1 MIEILTPTELS
12 RARETGALLA
22 DILQALKKRST
33 VGTNLLDLD
42 QWAKTMITEAGAKS
56 CYVDYAPSFGRG
68 PFGHY
73 ICTSVNDAVL
83 HGLPHN
89 YALADGDLLTLDLA
103 ITKGGIAADSAISFI
118 VGALKPPESVAMISA
133 TERALTAG
141 IAAAG
146 PGARI
151 GDISY
156 AIGSVLRE
164 AGYPINTE
172 FGGHGIGST
181 MHQDPHVAN
190 TGRPGRGY
198 TLRPGLLLAL
208 EPWVMAD
215 TASLITD
222 ADGWTLRSATGSR
235 TAHSEH
241 TIAITDDGAEILTL
255 PKPADRD
262 RAATAGRVHT
272 GSPTNHS

>member
-1 MIEILTPTELS
+1 MIEILNPTLLA
-12 RARETGALLA
+12 RAKASGALVA
-22 DILQALKKRST
+22 DILHTLKGRTT
-33 VGTNLLDLD
+33 VGTNLLDID
-42 QWAKTMITEAGAKS
+42 RWAEKMIAEAGAQS

-73 ICTSVNDAVL
+73 ICTAVNDAVL
-83 HGLPHN
+83 HGLPHD

-103 ITKGGIAADSAISFI
+103 VSKGGVAADAAISFV
-118 VGALKPPESVAMISA
+118 VGDTRPPESIALIET
-133 TERALTAG
+133 TERALAAG

-151 GDISY
+151 GDLSH
-156 AIGSVLRE
+156 AIGTVLRE

-181 MHQDPHVAN
+181 MHQDPHVPN

-198 TLRPGLLLAL
+198 KLRPGLLLAL

-215 TASLITD
+215 TSQLVTD
-222 ADGWTLRSATGSR
+222 ADGWTLRSATGCR

-255 PKPADRD
+255 PTRTQP
-262 RAATAGRVHT
+262 
-272 GSPTNHS
+272 

>member
-1 MIEILTPTELS
+1 MIEILSPTEL
-12 RARETGALLA
+12 ARGREAGALVA
-22 DILQALKKRST
+22 EILQTLKERAA
-33 VGTNLLDLD
+33 VGTNLLEIDR
-42 QWAKTMITEAGAKS
+42 WAQAMIGEAGAQS

-83 HGLPHN
+83 HGLPHD

-103 ITKGGIAADSAISFI
+103 VSQRGIVADSAVSFV
-118 VGALKPPESVAMISA
+118 VGRSGRPEDVAMIDA
-133 TERALTAG
+133 TERALAAG

-146 PGARI
+146 PGARV
-151 GDISY
+151 GDISH
-156 AIGSVLRE
+156 AVGSVLAA
-164 AGYPINTE
+164 AGYAVNTE
-172 FGGHGIGST
+172 FGGHGVGST
-181 MHQDPHVAN
+181 MHQDPHIAN
-190 TGRPGRGY
+190 TGQPGRGY
-198 TLRPGLLLAL
+198 RLRPGLLLAI

-215 TASLITD
+215 TDELVTD

-255 PKPADRD
+255 RT
-262 RAATAGRVHT
+262 RA
-272 GSPTNHS
+272 